1 MPVNQ
6 KTDRLPSARTLD
18 PQALGID
25 PFSDDFEAL
34 SNALVQ
40 IDGERA
46 IALAPDLRVHDVGP
60 LIRPKLRAYMFGGQ
74 DRARWC
80 WQPDE
85 RVQSFALRGTSLDVL
100 ARAINARTTVAT
112 VTQGPRYVW
121 QALYGVAAMGPDGL
135 FTEVRTTRTVD
146 LRDGTP
152 EAQAAAG
159 RANNEAALAKAR
171 AAGPQ
176 MAESKARNR
185 AIRKL
190 LGVRGTYPVEMIDL
204 PFVLVAYVFDP
215 SADPELDREFRRMQA
230 RVAAGLAAPAA
241 SDAVRVGQTVVDEG
255 EDDEADQPA
264 GASTS
269 ATVERERGEPDRDQR
284 QPARQDA
291 RRDEPA
297 QADDDG
303 DQPRCKVC
311 RKVISPNVHDFSARK
326 YGAPLCLE
334 HQRAED
340 ARRAASGGQGN
351 QGNQGR
357 GGRGG
362 GR

>member
-1 MPVNQ
+1 MPPANQ
-6 KTDRLPSARTLD
+6 RNDRLPSARTLD
-18 PQALGID
+18 VKELGID
-25 PFSDDFEAL
+25 PDGDDFKAL

-74 DRARWC
+74 DRSRWT
-80 WQPDE
+80 WQPDKNK
-85 RVQSFALRGTSLDVL
+85 QAFALIGSSLDVL
-100 ARAINARTTVAT
+100 ARAVNARTTIAQ

-135 FTEVRTTRTVD
+135 WTEVRTTRTVD

-152 EAQAAAG
+152 EADAAMGQG
-159 RANNEAALAKAR
+159 RNEAALAKAR

-176 MAESKARNR
+176 QAESKARNR

-190 LGVRGTYPVEMIDL
+190 LGVRGTYPIEQIDL

-215 SADPELDREFRRMQA
+215 SSDPVLAREYHRMQA
-230 RVAAGLAAPAA
+230 QVAAGISAPAA
-241 SDAVRVGQTVVDEG
+241 GQAVTVGQTVVDDG
-255 EDDEADQPA
+255 DDDEADLPA
-264 GASTS
+264 GAVK
-269 ATVERERGEPDRDQR
+269 ATPQQDAPQQR
-284 QPARQDA
+284 QPDREQARGSDRAPA
-291 RRDEPA
+291 RREDERDNA
-297 QADDDG
+297 HDDV
-303 DQPRCKVC
+303 QPVCKRC
-311 RKVISPNVHDFSARK
+311 RKVISANVHDFSVRK
-326 YGAPLCLE
+326 YGAPLCLD
-334 HQRAED
+334 HQREAD
-340 ARRAASGGQGN
+340 AQGNGRGGGQA
-351 QGNQGR
+351 R